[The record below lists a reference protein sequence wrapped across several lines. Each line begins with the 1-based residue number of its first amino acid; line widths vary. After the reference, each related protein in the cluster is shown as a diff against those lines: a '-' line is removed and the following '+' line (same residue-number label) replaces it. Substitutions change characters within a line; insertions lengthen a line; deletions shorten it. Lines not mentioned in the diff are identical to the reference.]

1 MGKLAWAK
9 RGISLFLSRIEKKE
23 ARGVRERKTTLLRGE
38 SSSEIFFSFSCFRPP
53 EKRNR
58 KNLEII
64 STKTDIT
71 EKECDFDQTEKKCH
85 NRKCHKMSENSDNVP
100 YIGSHK
106 VLNKKRLREFN
117 LGEKT

>member
-1 MGKLAWAK
+1 MGQT
-9 RGISLFLSRIEKKE
+9 GH
-23 ARGVRERKTTLLRGE
+23 
-38 SSSEIFFSFSCFRPP
+38 FSFSLSYRKKKKLEASEREKRLFLEESVAARFFFLFLVFAPP

-85 NRKCHKMSENSDNVP
+85 NRKCQKMSENSDNVP

-106 VLNKKRLREFN
+106 VLNKKKIERI
-117 LGEKT
+117 